1 MYLAYELK
9 LKSGMKKEDVP
20 LSLFT
25 GDIEY
30 NYGLMFKSMP
40 GENNTIKIQFFTI
53 IHDRYQ
59 FKVVEMPVELRQ
71 TFQKWFEIRQIN
83 WYEK

>member
-9 LKSGMKKEDVP
+9 LKKDVKQEDVP

-40 GENNTIKIQFFTI
+40 GENGTIKIQFFTI
-53 IHDRYQ
+53 VHDRYQ
-59 FKVVEMPVELRQ
+59 FKVVEMPVELRK
-71 TFQKWFEIRQIN
+71 TFGKWFEIKQIN
-83 WYEK
+83 LYEK